1 MNQSE
6 KQAEENDTIRD
17 YTLMNKIDKVYKT
30 FNTEELKSAHLII
43 AIIAEHLNEKHFGQQ
58 IEINRKA
65 LVKTFEELD
74 EIGMELL
81 YHAHGVKN

>member
-1 MNQSE
+1 MDSD
-6 KQAEENDTIRD
+6 KQQIEENETIRD
-17 YTLMNKIDKVYKT
+17 YTLMSKIDKVYKS
-30 FNTEELKSAHLII
+30 FNKEELQSAHLII
-43 AIIAEHLNEKHFGQQ
+43 AIIAEHLNEKHFNQK

-81 YHAHGVKN
+81 YHVHGVK